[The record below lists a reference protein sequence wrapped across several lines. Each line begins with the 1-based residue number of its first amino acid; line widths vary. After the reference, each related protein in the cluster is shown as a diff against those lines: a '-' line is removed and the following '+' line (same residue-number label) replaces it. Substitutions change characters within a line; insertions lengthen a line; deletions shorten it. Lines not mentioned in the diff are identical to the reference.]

1 MAAILQG
8 KVGINGSEPKD
19 YLKTTT
25 IPDAL
30 PEALLTNRLFTLL
43 DELEIYEDLYQE
55 LPIEGVGRVDILG
68 TQANGKGKIFE
79 LKTGASTAQDVFQ
92 LLMYMFFQNVWS
104 GELVAAKHTTGAIY
118 ARDSLVKRFKEQF
131 KLDISIKLNTHDKYH
146 LDKPADA
153 KEREAFFGGSKGKV
167 SSKTA

>member
-1 MAAILQG
+1 
-8 KVGINGSEPKD
+8 
-19 YLKTTT
+19 
-25 IPDAL
+25 
-30 PEALLTNRLFTLL
+30 
-43 DELEIYEDLYQE
+43 
-55 LPIEGVGRVDILG
+55 
-68 TQANGKGKIFE
+68 
-79 LKTGASTAQDVFQ
+79 
-92 LLMYMFFQNVWS
+92 MFGP